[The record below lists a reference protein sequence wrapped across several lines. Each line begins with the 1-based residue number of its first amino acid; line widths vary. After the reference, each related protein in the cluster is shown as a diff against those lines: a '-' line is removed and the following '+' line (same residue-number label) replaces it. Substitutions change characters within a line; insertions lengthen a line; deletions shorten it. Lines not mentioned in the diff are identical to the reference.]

1 MIRST
6 QGDILKAEAE
16 ALVNTVNCVGFMG
29 RGIAAQFKRAYPD
42 NFAVYRATCE
52 RDELRPGQMLVVETG
67 LLTNPRYIINF
78 PTKRHWRAKSR
89 IEDID
94 SGLVALVK
102 EVQER
107 GIPSIAIPA
116 LGCGL
121 GGLRWSEVRPRI
133 AAAFAELPEVD
144 IMLFEPAGAPK
155 ASAMVRSTAI
165 PKMTPGRAVLV
176 KLIHRYLV
184 GLMEPFISLL
194 EVHKLLYFAQE
205 AGEPLRL
212 RYRKAA
218 FGPYAENLRHVLA
231 HVEGHLLSGYADG
244 GERPN
249 KLLSLLPGAVAEA
262 EKFLATQPNTCARFD
277 RVAELVEGFETPFG
291 VELLATVHWVA
302 TREHASHSEAAV
314 KRVYAWNKRKQSFSP
329 RHIHLAWEVLA
340 RKQWI
345 EARPS

>member
-6 QGDILKAEAE
+6 QGDILQAEAE
-16 ALVNTVNCVGFMG
+16 ALVNTVNCDGFMG
-29 RGIAAQFKRAYPD
+29 RGIAAQFKRAYPA
-42 NFAVYRATCE
+42 NFSVYKATCK
-52 RDELRPGQMLVVETG
+52 RDQLRPGQMLVVETG

-89 IEDID
+89 LEDID
-94 SGLVALVK
+94 SGLAALVT

-107 GIPSIAIPA
+107 GIRSIAIPA

-121 GGLRWSEVRPRI
+121 GGLHWSEVRSRI
-133 AAAFAELPEVD
+133 AAAFAKLPELDV
-144 IMLFEPAGAPK
+144 ILFEPIGAPK
-155 ASAMVRSTAI
+155 ASAMVRSPAI
-165 PKMTPGRAVLV
+165 PTMTPGRAVLV

-184 GLMEPFISLL
+184 GLMEPFVSLL
-194 EVHKLLYFAQE
+194 EIHKLLYFAQE

-244 GERPN
+244 GDTPD
-249 KLLSLLPGAVAEA
+249 KQLSLLPGAVTEA
-262 EKFLATQPNTCARFD
+262 ETFLATRPDTRARFD
-277 RVAELVEGFETPFG
+277 RVAKLVEGFETPFG

-302 TREHASHSEAAV
+302 TREHAPDAEAAIES
-314 KRVYAWNKRKQSFSP
+314 VYAWNKRKRCFSP
-329 RHIHLAWEVLA
+329 KQIRLAWDVLA
-340 RKQWI
+340 RMRWI
-345 EARPS
+345 DSRAS